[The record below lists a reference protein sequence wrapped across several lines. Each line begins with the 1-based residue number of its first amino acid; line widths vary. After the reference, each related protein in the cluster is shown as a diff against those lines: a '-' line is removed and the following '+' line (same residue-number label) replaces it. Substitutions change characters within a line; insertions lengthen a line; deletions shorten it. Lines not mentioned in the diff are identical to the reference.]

1 MKKNR
6 TTRVVSALL
15 AVVLSVTS
23 LSSVQTVL
31 AGGDTLPPR
40 EGEQGY
46 EGKNQPVLHGYNK
59 EDILNWSPETDE
71 YAEFMR
77 SRVPLQERNEAFSAT
92 QANPLLDQDVQSLT
106 LAGDYGIGFFNSYQ
120 YNEQFAQY
128 LFNFWQYLDYH
139 ASWHGMATNPQ
150 PHDLYTA

>member
-23 LSSVQTVL
+23 LGSVQTVL

-92 QANPLLDQDVQSLT
+92 QANPLLDQDVQSLP
-106 LAGDYGIGFFNSYQ
+106 LAGGLWYR
-120 YNEQFAQY
+120 
-128 LFNFWQYLDYH
+128 LF
-139 ASWHGMATNPQ
+139 
-150 PHDLYTA
+150 